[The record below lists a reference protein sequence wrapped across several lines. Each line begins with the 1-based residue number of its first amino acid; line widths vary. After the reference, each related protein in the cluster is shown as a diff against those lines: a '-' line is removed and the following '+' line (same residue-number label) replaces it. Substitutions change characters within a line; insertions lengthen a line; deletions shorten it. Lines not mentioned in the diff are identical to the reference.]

1 MLISCNFTLPNTEVT
16 WFCVKKG
23 NETKMV
29 QCLRR
34 NINHIILA
42 DDDDDDS
49 MLFKEALSKVASSIT
64 VSLAEDGQKLINYL
78 NTLSI
83 PDMIFLDLNMPRK
96 NGLECL
102 KEIRSDDKFDHI
114 PVIMYSTSQS
124 KKDIE
129 AC

>member
-1 MLISCNFTLPNTEVT
+1 
-16 WFCVKKG
+16 
-23 NETKMV
+23 
-29 QCLRR
+29 
-34 NINHIILA
+34 
-42 DDDDDDS
+42 
-49 MLFKEALSKVASSIT
+49 MLFKEALENVASSIT
-64 VSLAEDGQKLINYL
+64 VSLAADGQKLINSL

-102 KEIRSDDKFDHI
+102 REIRSDDKFDHI

-129 AC
+129 ACYEGGANLYVVKPYTFEDIIAMLKSLLTHFSETRKSQIEREQFVLTA